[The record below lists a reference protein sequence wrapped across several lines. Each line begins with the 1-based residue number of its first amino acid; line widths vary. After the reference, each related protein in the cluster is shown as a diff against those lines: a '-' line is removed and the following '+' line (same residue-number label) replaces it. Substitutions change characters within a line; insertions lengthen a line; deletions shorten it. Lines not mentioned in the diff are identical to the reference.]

1 MMGISGLQIG
11 YFSLY
16 MVLFYLPELPQSWL
30 QLFESLFARPRTPS
44 VVLAAVAL
52 GTAVSAAYF
61 PFPVVYPGEPS
72 QLGPAV
78 FYSTLASLTLLPYLV
93 LRHRVAANRVACE
106 LLCYLGLFL
115 CHLGSETFR
124 EYSVQAAHSRAALGQ
139 VEAGMRYYAQA
150 LNYAEWA
157 EGWADY
163 ALLARMAKQRDKAA
177 AANKRAF
184 AMDRRELKAI
194 VGMAGELMQDDKA
207 QTACQLLPGMAE
219 IATTEATQFCN
230 SPACEERKRYADGY
244 VLRKFVPALKKICP

>member
-1 MMGISGLQIG
+1 MMGASGLQIG
-11 YFSLY
+11 YFSFY
-16 MVLFYLPELPQSWL
+16 MVLFYLPELPQAWL
-30 QLFESLFARPRTPS
+30 QRVEGLLTPPRAPAI
-44 VVLAAVAL
+44 VLAAAAL
-52 GTAVSAAYF
+52 GTAVTAAYF

-72 QLGPAV
+72 QLGPSV
-78 FYSTLASLTLLPYLV
+78 FYSTLATLTLLPYLV
-93 LRHRVAANRVACE
+93 LRPRVTGSRVTRE

-115 CHLGSETFR
+115 CHLGSGTFR
-124 EYSVQAAHSRAALGQ
+124 EYSVLAAHSRAALGQ

-150 LNYAEWA
+150 LNHAEWA

-163 ALLARMAKQRDKAA
+163 ALLARLAKQRDKAT

-194 VGMAGELMQDDKA
+194 VGMAGELMQGEKA
-207 QTACQLLPGMAE
+207 QAACQLLPSMEE

-230 SPACEERKRYADGY
+230 SPACEDRKKYADGY